1 MDRKRALFFF
11 VSFLTLFLLVGTGG
25 AQEVIPEELDQAGR
39 AIGDIGIQ
47 PGNLAPSFELI
58 NLTDHMKSLKSF
70 EGKTVLLNFWSTWC
84 VPCRREMPSM
94 EALHRDLAPKGLTVV
109 AVSINTE
116 PDSKHACSTFAKEL
130 DLTFPILLDMEQDA
144 ADAYRVHG
152 IPVTYVIDPLG
163 FVRARVF
170 GEHDW
175 SEPRLRRFIEN
186 LLPLT
191 PEMFNFFP

>member
-1 MDRKRALFFF
+1 MGRKRVFFF
-11 VSFLTLFLLVGTGG
+11 VSFLTLLLLAGTGG
-25 AQEVIPEELDQAGR
+25 AQEVIPEELDKVGR

-47 PGNLAPSFELI
+47 PGNIAPAFELI
-58 NLTDHMKSLKSF
+58 NLSDHMRSLKSF

-84 VPCRREMPSM
+84 IPCRQEMPSM
-94 EALHRDLAPKGLTVV
+94 EALYRDLEPKGLMVV

-116 PDSKHACSTFAKEL
+116 PDSKQACSTFAKKL
-130 DLTFPILLDMEQDA
+130 DLTFPILLDMEQEV

-191 PEMFNFFP
+191 SEMFNYFP